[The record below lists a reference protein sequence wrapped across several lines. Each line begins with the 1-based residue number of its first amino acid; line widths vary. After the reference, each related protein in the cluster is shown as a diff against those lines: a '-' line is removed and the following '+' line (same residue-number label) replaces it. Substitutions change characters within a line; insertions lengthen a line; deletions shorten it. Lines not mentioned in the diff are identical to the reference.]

1 MFLRKARRDSV
12 QQLQL
17 NLANLASDEKI
28 ALAPV
33 VEAQLAEFM
42 AEMMLAVMLRG
53 KETGD
58 DHPSS

>member
-1 MFLRKARRDSV
+1 M

-17 NLANLASDEKI
+17 NLASDEKI
-28 ALAPV
+28 ALDPI
-33 VEAQLAEFM
+33 VEKQLVELI
-42 AEMMLAVMLRG
+42 AEMMLAAMVRG